1 MEPLEVDTNWGNTE
15 NGRVEAER
23 GGRAVE
29 KEQPRRYYTSA
40 LGAQCTFPHSE
51 ALGGSCMGTV

>member
-1 MEPLEVDTNWGNTE
+1 MDTNWGKTE
-15 NGRVEAER
+15 TGRVEAER

-29 KEQPRRYYTSA
+29 EEQPLRYYTSA
-40 LGAQCTFPHSE
+40 LGAQCAFPHSE

>member
-1 MEPLEVDTNWGNTE
+1 MDTNWGKTE
-15 NGRVEAER
+15 TGRVEAER

-29 KEQPRRYYTSA
+29 EEQPLRYYTSA
-40 LGAQCTFPHSE
+40 LGAQRAFPHSE